1 MFNKTNR
8 NRKTTE
14 IMESLFIKYDQALEL
29 KELGFDEPCF
39 GCYDEK
45 GVFGLT
51 VMSIKQYYTNSKEDT
66 WNCSAPL
73 YQQEFRLFREKYDL
87 FGCIDLQACT
97 PSHWYIRIDKIEIN
111 DYLYHSEDEHLRFN
125 TYEEAELSCLE
136 KLIEI
141 VKSNTKSP

>member
-1 MFNKTNR
+1 MQNNTTTKHIKKIDMNK
-8 NRKTTE
+8 E
-14 IMESLFIKYDQALEL
+14 FIPYEQALAL

-73 YQQEFRLFREKYDL
+73 YQQAFRWFREKYKLQHKPWSGIINNL
-87 FGCIDLQACT
+87 FYGYDILN
-97 PSHWYIRIDKIEIN
+97 IETQDYVIN
-111 DYLYHSEDEHLRFN
+111 NSELAGGDCDYD
-125 TYEEAELSCLE
+125 TYEEAELECLR
-136 KLIEI
+136 KLIQL
-141 VKSNTKSP
+141 VKNE